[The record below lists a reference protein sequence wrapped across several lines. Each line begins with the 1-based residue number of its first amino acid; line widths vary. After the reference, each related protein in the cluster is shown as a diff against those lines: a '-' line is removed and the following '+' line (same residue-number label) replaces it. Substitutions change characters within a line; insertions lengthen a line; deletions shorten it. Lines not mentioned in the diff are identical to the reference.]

1 MTPLLK
7 LAFWSLF
14 ATIALVSAILWEIGI
29 GREVPGVLM
38 NEFSEFV
45 VKDAKAAKTEVVVDA
60 SSTTE
65 AKVVPAIPEPE
76 THIVRKGEWLSKI
89 AAVHGVT
96 VAALVKTNRELYPSL
111 AKDPSLIHPG
121 WKLFIPITITTAHA
135 VIHSSPEKSVTKQSV
150 HPETI
155 AKAVPRDKR
164 TALSKED
171 ARKRITKKEPRGTRH
186 PETALRLKLSRELPR
201 VDTIVKAYSPIVE
214 EAARKYRVP
223 KYFIYGLI
231 YHESGGDTHAIGDGG
246 KSRGLMQLHDPT
258 RIRLGLSKKEAHDP
272 EKAIPAGTRYL
283 REQYDA
289 FGKDPIAAI
298 SAYNAP
304 YLTQKMI
311 ARGGNPS
318 DRTYVRSVGAA
329 AKLFKEYEKLT
340 AM

>member
-14 ATIALVSAILWEIGI
+14 ATIALMSGLLWEIGI
-29 GREVPGVLM
+29 GREIPGVLLT
-38 NEFSEFV
+38 EIEKVLVKSAEAKSSE
-45 VKDAKAAKTEVVVDA
+45 KKEDLLPI
-60 SSTTE
+60 TE
-65 AKVVPAIPEPE
+65 AKTSPAIPDPE
-76 THIVRKGEWLSKI
+76 VHIVRKGEWLSKI

-121 WKLFIPITITTAHA
+121 WKLYIPITTPAARA

-171 ARKRITKKEPRGTRH
+171 TRKRITEKEPRGTRH

-223 KYFIYGLI
+223 KHFIYGLI

-289 FGKDPIAAI
+289 FGKDPVAAI

-311 ARGGNPS
+311 ARGKNPS

-329 AKLFKEYEKLT
+329 AKLFKEYDRLT
-340 AM
+340 SM